1 MSGCLS
7 AKQGV
12 QPRVLFMSGYTHN
25 AILHDGR
32 LDPGV
37 NFLEKPFTRDGLLRK
52 VREVLDRPVEG
63 QISLLVWEELIETER
78 RSVAWLCRS
87 SLAPELGRFT
97 P

>member
-12 QPRVLFMSGYTHN
+12 QPRVLFMSSYTHN
-25 AILHDGR
+25 AIVHDGR
-32 LDPGV
+32 LGPDV

-63 QISLLVWEELIETER
+63 QISFLV
-78 RSVAWLCRS
+78 
-87 SLAPELGRFT
+87 
-97 P
+97 